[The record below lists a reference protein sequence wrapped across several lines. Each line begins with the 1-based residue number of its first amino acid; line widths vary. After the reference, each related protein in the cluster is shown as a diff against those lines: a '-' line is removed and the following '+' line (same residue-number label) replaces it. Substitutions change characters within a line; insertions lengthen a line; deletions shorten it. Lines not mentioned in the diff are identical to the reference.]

1 MPTIHKSCFIAPGA
15 VIIGDV
21 TIGKNCG
28 VYPYAVLRGDENSI
42 RIDDG
47 SNVQDCCV
55 VHTDADHVVTI
66 GKNVTIGHGA
76 IVHGAVIADDCLIG
90 IHATVLNGARIG
102 AGSIIGACALVT
114 EQMVVPENSLV
125 LGIPG
130 KVVKQDPGFVTM
142 IRTNAEIYQHL
153 SQKHKQGKFSSS
165 QGKGRKSLST

>member
-1 MPTIHKSCFIAPGA
+1 MPKIHSSSFIAPSA
-15 VIIGDV
+15 IIIGDV

-28 VYPYAVLRGDENSI
+28 VYPNAVIRGDEGAI
-42 RIDDG
+42 VIGDG

-55 VHTDADHVVTI
+55 LHTDADHQIHI
-66 GKNVTIGHGA
+66 GKNVTVGHTAVIHGA
-76 IVHGAVIADDCLIG
+76 TIEDDCLIG

-130 KVVKQDPGFVTM
+130 KVVKHDPQFVTM
-142 IRTNAEIYQHL
+142 IRTNAQIYQHL
-153 SQKHKQGKFSSS
+153 SQKHKQGMFSPS